1 MLMPQT
7 PFSLA
12 NRFLQGRG
20 GDLVEA
26 LRTWRVWIPPKG
38 ASQGMQQGG
47 MFVFEGRTAVF
58 EHRDQGTGA
67 FASLTKV
74 LEAAAVPG
82 GGASCDSGGL

>member
-12 NRFLQGRG
+12 NRFLEGRG

-26 LRTWRVWIPPKG
+26 LRTWKVWIPPKG
-38 ASQGMQQGG
+38 ASQGLQQGG
-47 MFVFEGRTAVF
+47 MFVFEGRRAVF

-67 FASLTKV
+67 FANLNKV
-74 LEAAAVPG
+74 LEAAAVPEG
-82 GGASCDSGGL
+82 SSCDSGKA